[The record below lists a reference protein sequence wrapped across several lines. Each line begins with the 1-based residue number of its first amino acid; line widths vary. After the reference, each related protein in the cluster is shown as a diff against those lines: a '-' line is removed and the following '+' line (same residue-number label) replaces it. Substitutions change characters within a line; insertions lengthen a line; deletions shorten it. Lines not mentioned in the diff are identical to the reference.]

1 MKPGLKIGLGIFTSL
16 ATVGCILTYD
26 FYIKERIDTTEVV
39 VVKAGADIQ
48 KYDEIT
54 LDKLTVERRAKEAL
68 VDGTLLAKDINK
80 VVGYDAKQDI
90 LGNSIVSDKMV
101 DFIGMVPNKK
111 KGEAIRPITKDMI
124 FAKPGSLRRKDI
136 IDIYLVNRD
145 VMTTITQNGPS
156 TVITQSSVPEVAKDI
171 LHNEV
176 TNNMKPFLKDVR
188 VVYVKDSGNKEVVSD
203 AESQSPN
210 DDGRL
215 NATSTISDLE
225 VILNEEDF
233 SKLMDQVLEN
243 GAKLYITY
251 R

>member
-1 MKPGLKIGLGIFTSL
+1 MKPGQKIGLGIFTSL
-16 ATVGCILTYD
+16 ATVGFILTYD

-39 VVKAGADIQ
+39 VVKAGVEF
-48 KYDEIT
+48 KKSEEIT
-54 LDKLTVERRAKEAL
+54 LEKLTVERRAKEAL

-90 LGNSIVSDKMV
+90 LGNSIMSEKLV
-101 DFIGMVPNKK
+101 DYVGMVPNKK
-111 KGEAIRPITKDMI
+111 KGEAIRPITNDMI

-136 IDIYLVNRD
+136 IDIYLVNKD
-145 VMTTITQNGPS
+145 VMTTITKNGPS
-156 TVITQSSVPEVAKDI
+156 TVITQSPVSGEDKNL

-176 TNNMKPFLKDVR
+176 TKEMKPFLKDVR

-203 AESQSPN
+203 TESKTTN
-210 DDGRL
+210 DDERL

-225 VILNEEDF
+225 VILNEKDF

-243 GAKLYITY
+243 GSKLYITY